1 MKKLL
6 ACILSLILVL
16 ALGSTAMAEFNP
28 ADYAVAI
35 CMDSMNHPVHR
46 IVQLGFLKAAEAL
59 GYTNAKVIGTEG
71 GDSSEAFAAAEAFAA
86 EGGNGLLLWAGD
98 AGSYETLANVAS
110 QGTIVG
116 IPHFKHEQEDGT
128 YPEGLAFNMACDP
141 VLYGKQVAELMAEKL
156 SGKTGSV
163 ALTQNTKNVTENSA
177 IDSFVATWE
186 SLKGT
191 YDLANITVL
200 PAELEGAVVDSATAI
215 NLAIIQAHPDLIGA
229 FGTTG
234 NSPIT
239 WADAASK
246 AGKADGELVL
256 VGMDATEGNL
266 DYLEAGKVAAIVAQ
280 PLYQEAYQT
289 MEYLDKIFR
298 GEEVPMWTDLVAPVV
313 TMDGEGEN
321 GIAFHRDIAAE
332 VATFFK

>member
-1 MKKLL
+1 MKK
-6 ACILSLILVL
+6 ILSLALMLILVL
-16 ALGSTAMAEFNP
+16 APMAVAEDFNP
-28 ADYAVAI
+28 ADYPVAI

-59 GYTNAKVIGTEG
+59 GYTDAKVIGTEG
-71 GDSSEAFAAAEAFAA
+71 GDTSEAYAAAEAFAA
-86 EGGNGLLLWAGD
+86 EGGKGLLLWAGD
-98 AGSYETLANVAS
+98 SGAYETIANVAS
-110 QGTIVG
+110 QDVVVG
-116 IPHFKHEQEDGT
+116 IPHFRHTQEDGS

-141 VLYGKQVAELMAEKL
+141 VLYGQQVAELMAEKL

-177 IDSFVATWE
+177 TDSFVAAWE
-186 SLKGT
+186 SLKDKYELDG
-191 YDLANITVL
+191 IKIL
-200 PAELEGAVVDSATAI
+200 PVELEGGVVDSATAI
-215 NLAIIQAHPDLIGA
+215 NLGIIQSNPDIIGA

-246 AGKADGELVL
+246 AGYADGELVI

-266 DYLEAGKVAAIVAQ
+266 DYLEAGKVTAIVAQ
-280 PLYQEAYQT
+280 PLYEEAYKT

-298 GEEVPMWTDLVAPVV
+298 GEEVPMWTDLVAPIV
-313 TMDGEGEN
+313 TVDGEGEN
-321 GIAFHRDIAAE
+321 GLAFHRDIAAQ
-332 VATFFK
+332 VAEFFK

>member
-1 MKKLL
+1 MKK
-6 ACILSLILVL
+6 ILSLALMLILVL
-16 ALGSTAMAEFNP
+16 APMAVAEDFNP
-28 ADYAVAI
+28 ADYPVAI

-59 GYTNAKVIGTEG
+59 GYTDAKVIGTEG
-71 GDSSEAFAAAEAFAA
+71 GDTSEAYAAAEAFAA
-86 EGGNGLLLWAGD
+86 EGGKGLLLWAGD
-98 AGSYETLANVAS
+98 SGAYETIANVAS
-110 QGTIVG
+110 QDVVVG
-116 IPHFKHEQEDGT
+116 IPHFRHTQEDGS

-141 VLYGKQVAELMAEKL
+141 VLYGQQVAELMAEKL

-177 IDSFVATWE
+177 TDSFVATWE
-186 SLKGT
+186 SLKDKYELDG
-191 YDLANITVL
+191 IKIL
-200 PAELEGAVVDSATAI
+200 PVELEGGVVDSATAI
-215 NLAIIQAHPDLIGA
+215 NLGIIQSNPDIIGA

-246 AGKADGELVL
+246 AGYADGELVI

-266 DYLEAGKVAAIVAQ
+266 DYLEAGKVTAIVAQ
-280 PLYQEAYQT
+280 PLYEEAYKT

-298 GEEVPMWTDLVAPVV
+298 GEEVPMWTDLVAPIV
-313 TMDGEGEN
+313 TVDGEGEN
-321 GIAFHRDIAAE
+321 GLAFHRDIAAQ
-332 VATFFK
+332 VAEFFK